1 MYWLRY
7 LFFLFSSTNQ
17 HGVHSPFVY
26 TLVTKGLYKKDKYTS
41 IKSLNTALKLLDYF
55 KISEINL
62 KDQNETFKA
71 LITEKFPNIGLDNNS
86 ESFIYL
92 DNLSDK
98 NVLFLKELERFNN
111 DTLIYINNINKNY
124 AHWQAL
130 ITLEKIKVSI
140 DTFHGGILFFRREQ
154 VKEHF
159 KIRI

>member
-1 MYWLRY
+1 MLRY
-7 LFFLFSSTNQ
+7 LSFLFSSTNQ

-55 KISEINL
+55 KISKINL

-71 LITEKFPNIGLDNNS
+71 LITEKFPNIGQDNNS

-98 NVLFLKELERFNN
+98 NVQFLKEFEEFNN
-111 DTLIYINNINKNY
+111 DTLIYINAIQKNY
-124 AHWQAL
+124 SNWNTL
-130 ITLEKIKVSI
+130 INLEKIKVSI

>member
-7 LFFLFSSTNQ
+7 LLFLFSSTNQ

-26 TLVTKGLYKKDKYTS
+26 TLVTKSLYKKDKYSS

-55 KISEINL
+55 KISKINL
-62 KDQNETFKA
+62 KDQNDTLKA
-71 LITEKFPNIGLDNNS
+71 LITEKFPNIRQDNNS

-92 DNLSDK
+92 DNLSNE
-98 NVLFLKELERFNN
+98 NVLFIKEFEGFHN
-111 DTLIYINNINKNY
+111 DTLIYINAIHKNY
-124 AHWQAL
+124 SNWNTL
-130 ITLEKIKVSI
+130 NNLEKIKVSI

>member
-1 MYWLRY
+1 MYLLRY
-7 LFFLFSSTNQ
+7 LSFLFSSTNQ

>member
-1 MYWLRY
+1 MLRY
-7 LFFLFSSTNQ
+7 LSFLFSSTNQ

-71 LITEKFPNIGLDNNS
+71 LITEKFPNIGLDTNS

-98 NVLFLKELERFNN
+98 NVLFFKELERFNN

>member
-1 MYWLRY
+1 MYLLRY
-7 LFFLFSSTNQ
+7 LSFLFSSTNQ

-71 LITEKFPNIGLDNNS
+71 LITEKFPNIGLDTNS

-98 NVLFLKELERFNN
+98 NVLFFKELERFNN

>member
-1 MYWLRY
+1 MLRY
-7 LFFLFSSTNQ
+7 LSFLFSSTNQ

>member
-41 IKSLNTALKLLDYF
+41 MKSLNTALKLLDYF

>member
-1 MYWLRY
+1 M
-7 LFFLFSSTNQ
+7 
-17 HGVHSPFVY
+17 
-26 TLVTKGLYKKDKYTS
+26 YKKDKYTS
-41 IKSLNTALKLLDYF
+41 IKSLNTALKLIDYF

>member
-1 MYWLRY
+1 M
-7 LFFLFSSTNQ
+7 
-17 HGVHSPFVY
+17 
-26 TLVTKGLYKKDKYTS
+26 
-41 IKSLNTALKLLDYF
+41 KSLNTALKLLDYF

>member
-41 IKSLNTALKLLDYF
+41 IKSLNTALKLIDYF

>member
-7 LFFLFSSTNQ
+7 LFFLSSSTNQ

>member
-7 LFFLFSSTNQ
+7 LSFLFSSTNQ

>member
-7 LFFLFSSTNQ
+7 LSFLFSSTNQ

-71 LITEKFPNIGLDNNS
+71 LITEKFPNIDQDNNS